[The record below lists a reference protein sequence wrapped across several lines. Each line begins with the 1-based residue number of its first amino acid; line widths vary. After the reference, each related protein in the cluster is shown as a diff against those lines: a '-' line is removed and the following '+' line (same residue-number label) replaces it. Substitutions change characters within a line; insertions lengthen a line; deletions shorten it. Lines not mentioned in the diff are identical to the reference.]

1 MEITAFIGPLGW
13 PEIVVILIVI
23 LPLFGGKKLP
33 ELAKGV
39 AKGLKTFRREMNDVK
54 GHVNEA
60 IEASEKEE
68 EEAAAA
74 AAAESAEP
82 KKTESTVKE
91 DAQEEEEKEA

>member
-23 LPLFGGKKLP
+23 LLLFGGKKLP

-60 IEASEKEE
+60 IEAADKEE
-68 EEAAAA
+68 EEAA

-91 DAQEEEEKEA
+91 DAQEEEKEA